1 MKRKTIFGRQL
12 CKLSSTSV
20 WSNFSINRH
29 FGLKIGGKTCIKI
42 NIFGFFF
49 FTQQARFGKCFK
61 IKVEFSQFRN
71 SEGACNKLHFFSDF
85 LSHYIWLVLFLLF
98 LWYNHYIVRDYMDFC
113 CKTHVCATVLPLVAF
128 LKFLE
133 GCFFQENFRIL
144 TKFL

>member
-20 WSNFSINRH
+20 WSNFYIIRH

-61 IKVEFSQFRN
+61 IKVEFSHFRN
-71 SEGACNKLHFFSDF
+71 SEGACNKFHFFRIFYPTIYVYDLYYSCFFFDIIIIVPD
-85 LSHYIWLVLFLLF
+85 YGFLLQ
-98 LWYNHYIVRDYMDFC
+98 NTC
-113 CKTHVCATVLPLVAF
+113 VCYCITSCSF
-128 LKFLE
+128 SKFLGGMFSRE
-133 GCFFQENFRIL
+133 F
-144 TKFL
+144 